1 VQVLDS
7 LLARDLS
14 EAAISF
20 AVALIIGV
28 VIDQLLFRF
37 MSSRAADKSW
47 DAGRGLASGLHGLP
61 SAVGALVGANMALMR
76 LSLDVVTR
84 QRVDTALEVAAIVV
98 GTAFAA
104 RILGKMVLA
113 YTSREDTH
121 LPSSSIF
128 ANVARGIAWLIGGL
142 IILAALDVSIAPLIT
157 ALGVGGLAIGL
168 ALQPTLENLFA
179 GVQVLMS
186 GQVKPG
192 DFIRLET
199 GEEGWVQD
207 VTWRNTTIKM
217 MSNDLII
224 VPNAT
229 IGKSRITNFTSM
241 DEHHSVIVPVG
252 VAYGSDLEQVERVT
266 YEVACEAQRELPGA
280 VRDWEPAV
288 RFYDFGD
295 SAVQLRVILRVE
307 HYSERFPV
315 QHEFI
320 KLLYRRYSEEG
331 ISIPFPQRTIH
342 MVSPAEE

>member
-1 VQVLDS
+1 
-7 LLARDLS
+7 
-14 EAAISF
+14 
-20 AVALIIGV
+20 
-28 VIDQLLFRF
+28 
-37 MSSRAADKSW
+37 
-47 DAGRGLASGLHGLP
+47 
-61 SAVGALVGANMALMR
+61 
-76 LSLDVVTR
+76 
-84 QRVDTALEVAAIVV
+84 
-98 GTAFAA
+98 
-104 RILGKMVLA
+104 
-113 YTSREDTH
+113 
-121 LPSSSIF
+121 
-128 ANVARGIAWLIGGL
+128 
-142 IILAALDVSIAPLIT
+142 
-157 ALGVGGLAIGL
+157 
-168 ALQPTLENLFA
+168 
-179 GVQVLMS
+179 
-186 GQVKPG
+186 
-192 DFIRLET
+192 
-199 GEEGWVQD
+199 
-207 VTWRNTTIKM
+207 M

>member
-1 VQVLDS
+1 MQTFSNPLMQG
-7 LLARDLS
+7 LP
-14 EAAISF
+14 EAAVVF
-20 AVALIIGV
+20 GVALIIGIV
-28 VIDQLLFRF
+28 LDQLLFRF
-37 MSSRAADKSW
+37 MNSRAADKGW
-47 DAGRGLASGLHGLP
+47 AEGRELAIGLHGLP
-61 SAVGALVGANMALMR
+61 SAVGALVGANMALVR
-76 LSLDVVTR
+76 LGLDVVTR
-84 QRVDTALEVAAIVV
+84 QRADTILQVTAIVI

-104 RILGKMVLA
+104 RILGRMVLA

-128 ANVARGIAWLIGGL
+128 VNVARGIAWVIGGL
-142 IILAALDVSIAPLIT
+142 IILAALDISIAPLIT

-186 GQVKPG
+186 GQVEPG

-266 YEVACEAQRELPGA
+266 YEVACEAQRELLGA

-295 SAVQLRVILRVE
+295 SAMQLRVILRVE

-320 KLLYRRYSEEG
+320 KLLYRRYNEEG
-331 ISIPFPQRTIH
+331 ISIPFPQRTVH
-342 MVSPAEE
+342 MVSSAEE